1 MNITN
6 KGILIGA
13 GVVALGI
20 GVGVYFGRR
29 KAKKNKENKE
39 VENEIAEMKKYEE
52 QMRKQAEEERVR
64 AEEDEKWIKTT
75 DEMIKKAETVEKESP
90 VYRPVY
96 REDLVEAVTKD
107 PEFSK
112 LLMKYISPV
121 EAMAMKHMPSRDD
134 VKEERKE
141 EPAPT
146 NNDSDNSTKVDS
158 HGAIPTHVI
167 DQNRGIEYDV
177 YHPIDS
183 INDITNIKPLRIK
196 PVKQTL
202 ADQANEIREKFD
214 NTIKALSEDDQL
226 AMANRI
232 LHGTCIVI
240 CGKQVQLSDLTIMK
254 ADINQISEKVLTFIL
269 SNTYRINPDILHISV
284 RNAINNIISGG
295 TPNTNNQMVK
305 EDNSNTNTS
314 SMDKYE
320 YELQRLTVEQ
330 QFAIMSKLISGEAVI
345 IADRKVEL
353 NDLPIVRSNANLSSE
368 FQAYIANMNKNV
380 SAPQPSNP
388 ITPGIQTFA
397 TPNVNTNVNR
407 FGNPHPETSAWK
419 TSAEAANIWIKN
431 YKNQI

>member
-64 AEEDEKWIKTT
+64 AKEHEEWMKAT
-75 DEMIKKAETVEKESP
+75 DDMIKKSEEVQKES
-90 VYRPVY
+90 PVY
-96 REDLVEAVTKD
+96 REDLVEAVTRD
-107 PEFSK
+107 PEFAK

-121 EAMAMKHMPSRDD
+121 EAMAMKHMPSRND
-134 VKEERKE
+134 VKEECKE
-141 EPAPT
+141 ESDPT

-202 ADQANEIREKFD
+202 ADQANEIREEFD

-226 AMANRI
+226 AIANRI
-232 LHGTCIVI
+232 LHGACIVI

-269 SNTYRINPDILHISV
+269 SNTYRINPDILHSSV
-284 RNAINNIISGG
+284 RNAINNIISG
-295 TPNTNNQMVK
+295 TASNQMVK
-305 EDNSNTNTS
+305 EDNLNTNT

-320 YELQRLTVEQ
+320 SELQRLTVEQ
-330 QFAIMSKLISGEAVI
+330 QFAIMSKLLSGETVT
-345 IADRKVEL
+345 IADRKVEMK
-353 NDLPIVRSNANLSSE
+353 DLPAVRNNANLLSPE
-368 FQAYIANMNKNV
+368 FQAYLANMNKNV

-388 ITPGIQTFA
+388 VTPGIQTFA
-397 TPNVNTNVNR
+397 VPFAAPNVNTNVDR
-407 FGNPHPETSAWK
+407 FGSKVPASNWK
-419 TSAEAANIWIKN
+419 TSAAASNAWIKN
-431 YKNQI
+431 YRSNS

>member
-39 VENEIAEMKKYEE
+39 VENEIKEMKEFEE

-75 DEMIKKAETVEKESP
+75 DEMIKKAEEVQKESP

-96 REDLVEAVTKD
+96 REDLVEAVTRD
-107 PEFSK
+107 PEFAK

-146 NNDSDNSTKVDS
+146 NNDSDNSIKIDS

-202 ADQANEIREKFD
+202 ADQANEIREEFD

-226 AMANRI
+226 AIANRI
-232 LHGTCIVI
+232 LHGACIVI

-254 ADINQISEKVLTFIL
+254 VDINQISEKVLTFIL
-269 SNTYRINPDILHISV
+269 SNTYRINPDILHSSV
-284 RNAINNIISGG
+284 RNAINNIIGG
-295 TPNTNNQMVK
+295 TASNQMVK

-320 YELQRLTVEQ
+320 FELQRLTVEQ
-330 QFAIMSKLISGEAVI
+330 QFTIMSKLLSGETVT

-368 FQAYIANMNKNV
+368 FQAYIANMNKNA

-397 TPNVNTNVNR
+397 MPNVNTNVDR
-407 FGNPHPETSAWK
+407 FGSKVPASNWK
-419 TSAEAANIWIKN
+419 TSAAVSNAWIKN
-431 YKNQI
+431 YRSNS